1 MPRPLPT
8 AIAAALARAKA
19 QHAEDGAPTIP
30 FVPDTRLDPRQAEA
44 FGAPPASLLDW
55 KTWEAQ
61 LLGHAGAALPYL
73 GFGHDELRDEAQRIP
88 RQLHEEVFVP
98 DAEPADY
105 AACMVAAA
113 ERRFGEPVPGQ
124 TRDAQL
130 ARVLDAGYWR
140 RFLVRRVREAREH
153 LSLKLGLVGAG
164 ARQYCSDAAR
174 EQRRTQLQNQEKWL
188 NETMLRAVID
198 GETVEIPMVQVVKGA
213 HQKLSRLYAF
223 IAAMDRLAV
232 DADLTVALL
241 TTTLEGEWHASPEF
255 KSKSHRWNG
264 ATPAEANRELGQ
276 RFQSIR
282 RDLDKQGICLSGLWA
297 GEPHQDGCPHRHHW
311 LLYDP
316 QHERAVFA
324 AFLRYFPGKLKL
336 RRDERA
342 GGDAII
348 ETREDAL
355 RGLRRPLTHAKEGA
369 QVDVSIIDREKGSG
383 ASYVLKYVMKAVL
396 SEATYVDLV
405 KSVGAEGVNTSKSKS
420 TSNAPTLTAKEA
432 RKQLRTLQSID
443 AHRSTWRM
451 RSFQFFGIRDCL
463 SLWDELRRIKAPP
476 LEPRLRELWRLARGG
491 EACGTVRAEQQRGD
505 AYGFLK
511 ALGGLAAAQPEQLEL
526 GADAP
531 QRARI
536 YTEPTETRYGET
548 GARIAGV
555 ELVQPAERAAPGE
568 EAPAPVVLE
577 RVATRTV
584 RWEMVPKDSTPVET
598 TEGKVGA
605 AASGKAKTAKASH
618 RP

>member
-1 MPRPLPT
+1 MPRPLP
-8 AIAAALARAKA
+8 AALAAALARAKA
-19 QHAEDGAPTIP
+19 QHAGGAAPAIP
-30 FVPDTRLDPRQAEA
+30 FVPETRADPRQAEA

-55 KTWEAQ
+55 KTWEVQ

-88 RQLHEEVFVP
+88 RQLHEEAFVP

-198 GETVEIPMVQVVKGA
+198 GEMVEIPMVQVVKGA

-241 TTTLEGEWHASPEF
+241 TTTLEGEWHANPEF
-255 KSKSHRWNG
+255 KREGHRWNG
-264 ATPAEANRELGQ
+264 AFPREANAELGA

-282 RDLDKQGICLSGLWA
+282 RDLDKQGIKLSGLWA
-297 GEPHQDGCPHRHHW
+297 GEPHADGCPHRHHW
-311 LLYDP
+311 LMYDP
-316 QHERAVFA
+316 QHERAVLA
-324 AFLRYFPGKLKL
+324 AFLKYFPGKLKL
-336 RRDERA
+336 RRDARD
-342 GGDAII
+342 GGDVII
-348 ETREDAL
+348 DTREDAL
-355 RGLRRPLTHAKEGA
+355 HGLHRKLRRKEGA
-369 QVDVSIIDREKGSG
+369 QVDVSIIDRSKGSG
-383 ASYVLKYVMKAVL
+383 ASYILKYVLKAVL
-396 SEATYVDLV
+396 PELSYEGLAAPLGPTPQAAPGPAKKRSAT
-405 KSVGAEGVNTSKSKS
+405 
-420 TSNAPTLTAKEA
+420 EA
-432 RKQLRTLQSID
+432 RKELRTLQSVD
-443 AHRSTWRM
+443 AHRAVWRM
-451 RSFQFFGIRDCL
+451 RSFQLFGIRNCL
-463 SLWDELRRIKAPP
+463 TLWDELRRIKKAPA
-476 LEPRLRELWRLARGG
+476 EPELKKLWRLARGG
-491 EACGTVRAEQQRGD
+491 EAEGHVNADEQRGD

-511 ALGGLAAAQPEQLEL
+511 ALGGLAAASQPEQLEL
-526 GADAP
+526 GAEVVTGK
-531 QRARI
+531 ARI
-536 YTEPTETRYGET
+536 YTEPTTTRYGET
-548 GARIAGV
+548 GSRIKGV
-555 ELVQPAERAAPGE
+555 ELVQPGT
-568 EAPAPVVLE
+568 EAVVLE
-577 RVATRTV
+577 RVETRSVT
-584 RWEMVPKDSTPVET
+584 WELVAKDET
-598 TEGKVGA
+598 TKGKVSA
-605 AASGKAKTAKASH
+605 AAPAGDKTTKAGH
-618 RP
+618 RPWVAGDS

>member
-1 MPRPLPT
+1 M
-8 AIAAALARAKA
+8 
-19 QHAEDGAPTIP
+19 
-30 FVPDTRLDPRQAEA
+30 
-44 FGAPPASLLDW
+44 
-55 KTWEAQ
+55 Q

-88 RQLHEEVFVP
+88 RQLHEEAFVP

-105 AACMVAAA
+105 AARMVAAA

-241 TTTLEGEWHASPEF
+241 TTTLEGEWHANPQHA
-255 KSKSHRWNG
+255 SKSHRWNG

-324 AFLRYFPGKLKL
+324 AFLRYFPAKLKL

-396 SEATYVDLV
+396 SEASYVDLV
-405 KSVGAEGVNTSKSKS
+405 RTVGS
-420 TSNAPTLTAKEA
+420 
-432 RKQLRTLQSID
+432 RTCE
-443 AHRSTWRM
+443 HER
-451 RSFQFFGIRDCL
+451 
-463 SLWDELRRIKAPP
+463 
-476 LEPRLRELWRLARGG
+476 
-491 EACGTVRAEQQRGD
+491 RAEQRAD
-505 AYGFLK
+505 ARRE
-511 ALGGLAAAQPEQLEL
+511 GGAQATAHAAEHRRAPLDLAHAQLPVLRHPRLPEPVGRAAAHQGAAAGAQAARTVAPGARRRGSRAACSAGEQKRRRLRVPEGAGRPGGGSSAPEQLEL
-526 GADAP
+526 GDPAGKRR
-531 QRARI
+531 RAGAM
-536 YTEPTETRYGET
+536 YTETTVTRYGET
-548 GARIAGV
+548 GRASRASSWCSAGGNAGRRLRAGARGDAHGALGAG
-555 ELVQPAERAAPGE
+555 AE
-568 EAPAPVVLE
+568 VL
-577 RVATRTV
+577 
-584 RWEMVPKDSTPVET
+584 DQGET
-598 TEGKVGA
+598 TEGKVSA
-605 AASGKAKTAKASH
+605 AAPGKAKTAKASH
-618 RP
+618 RPPAEAGGDS